1 MNDQEI
7 IDNAP
12 SGAVDFVIIDG
23 EYSYGMGDGFYGE
36 AILCESLVGVS
47 FCCRTIADIK
57 RIVELE
63 DKNAKMLECL
73 CDISNACIAQM
84 AMSYNLDAEDIGQ
97 SIYAA
102 TGMTNPQMNAALKEP
117 KP

>member
-1 MNDQEI
+1 MRDQEI
-7 IDNAP
+7 THKDE
-12 SGAVDFVIIDG
+12 SGA
-23 EYSYGMGDGFYGE
+23 
-36 AILCESLVGVS
+36 ESFKFTQRGYMWLNPETLEWNYCNPAFSMRSV
-47 FCCRTIADIK
+47 ADLK

-63 DKNAKMLECL
+63 SKNAKMLECL

-102 TGMTNPQMNAALKEP
+102 TGMTNPQINAALKEP
-117 KP
+117 KL

>member
-12 SGAVDFVIIDG
+12 VGAVDFVIIDG

-36 AILCESLVGVS
+36 VVLCESLAGVS

-63 DKNAKMLECL
+63 SNGAKIIKLKQAKIIKLKQELNKAKAKIKNQKTE
-73 CDISNACIAQM
+73 IT
-84 AMSYNLDAEDIGQ
+84 NL
-97 SIYAA
+97 
-102 TGMTNPQMNAALKEP
+102 NAALKEP
-117 KP
+117 KS

>member
-7 IDNAP
+7 IDKCPVNSKSVGCFDDEP
-12 SGAVDFVIIDG
+12 VIWTPDN
-23 EYSYGMGDGFYGE
+23 YRS
-36 AILCESLVGVS
+36 
-47 FCCRTIADIK
+47 IADIK

-73 CDISNACIAQM
+73 CDISNACIGQIT
-84 AMSYNLDAEDIGQ
+84 MSYRLDAEDIGP